1 MKTIQKFLFYLA
13 ATGFTLGLIVHFL
26 SIADIIVTNKVPF
39 VWVLHLGIFMVFVPA
54 LFFFKRNVILQ
65 TNQQSGIQNRI
76 PSLRFYHTIYK
87 RKRIPNWLVIT
98 AITAFFYGI
107 INFMLFMYNSRLG
120 TPDFFEGQYILHKHG
135 QLVKILTEQE
145 YHHYKANEI
154 RGFSGLWLVF
164 YSISATLLFPFN
176 PPKKKIT

>member
-1 MKTIQKFLFYLA
+1 
-13 ATGFTLGLIVHFL
+13 
-26 SIADIIVTNKVPF
+26 
-39 VWVLHLGIFMVFVPA
+39 
-54 LFFFKRNVILQ
+54 
-65 TNQQSGIQNRI
+65 
-76 PSLRFYHTIYK
+76 
-87 RKRIPNWLVIT
+87 
-98 AITAFFYGI
+98 
-107 INFMLFMYNSRLG
+107 MLFMYNSRLG